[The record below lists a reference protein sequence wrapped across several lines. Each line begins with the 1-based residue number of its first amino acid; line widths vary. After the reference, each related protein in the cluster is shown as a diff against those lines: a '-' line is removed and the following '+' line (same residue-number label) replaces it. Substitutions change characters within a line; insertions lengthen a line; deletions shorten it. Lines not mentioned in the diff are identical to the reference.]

1 MGSIFDDDAE
11 VSHTDYFEA
20 PMGNSLS
27 SSELEARG
35 NRRLL
40 YWAMKSVGFENY
52 HYEWW
57 HYDYGNQ
64 MWLMNRGDK
73 GDKAEKGSTEAF
85 WGPAQ

>member
-11 VSHTDYFEA
+11 VSHTDYFETA
-20 PMGNSLS
+20 RNTAQS

-35 NRRLL
+35 NRRIL

-64 MWLMNRGDK
+64 MWLMNRGDRSS
-73 GDKAEKGSTEAF
+73 DEAF